1 MATRNPHPPKILIAS
16 DDEAW
21 LGSVSRA
28 FTAEGYIVRTA
39 RTGQSAFDLLQTER
53 FDIAVFSMDMP
64 KMGGL
69 EVLRR
74 VRESHFIAGL
84 PVVLTGPDD
93 GLHALRT
100 AWEAGADDYIRIPL
114 SIPMF
119 LLRTAMVLGR
129 AERMDPLTQATI
141 TGRFSARVCAEIFQL
156 FNRAKRTGLLRVVNG
171 PSVTSLWF
179 ENGEIVFAHD
189 DTDEGLQ
196 AVYNLVRTAD
206 ARFEF
211 LEGEKAPGRNVNR
224 PFMFLVLE
232 FARKLDT
239 YVASRRKTI
248 GDELERE
255 EKRLN
260 ALEEKGARKYLPD
273 LIENSRKVV
282 ESVRRRLAER
292 RVERAYES
300 VRKLHESIDW
310 MELELERLLK
320 GESDLKRATA
330 RLRRTAA
337 GRKEAAETASTAVA
351 APEAPSPAEEKA
363 EEEREEKAGGE
374 EEPREERPEPEPEAA
389 GKEPVPP
396 EEPAAAGEPE
406 AKEAAEAAL
415 QEETAGGEDETGEE
429 AAEGVKTAAEE
440 TEAAGEAEPAAVE
453 GESAA
458 SGEEEEGEEEKIDTR
473 EFLLAGLKREAN
485 GNGGE
490 AEAAEAE
497 GAVAAVMES
506 TLKLTGAA
514 EGEEEGKEEEPAQEE
529 EAEDEKAEVE
539 AAPRLIQRFPPDI
552 VEMMQAELARDEP
565 PLSSPRAFEELKANI
580 RRTLKPRTV
589 GMDDIVKV
597 LSEAFYSRA
606 NVLSVLVS
614 GRPEELAR
622 FFTRATERVLAPPD
636 EESAYL
642 VKVPGGLDHT
652 LYIVGM
658 RYDVMDSFE
667 AENILDRCMAAVLLG
682 SPDELSADLVVDAL
696 SLALVKYRRTRVFVT
711 GAEGTLPRKVGLALE
726 RYSLPPECRR
736 MDFDYGTESARE
748 LLSDVITALHEG

>member
-1 MATRNPHPPKILIAS
+1 MATRNPHPRKILIAS

-39 RTGQSAFDLLQTER
+39 RTGQNAFDLLQTER
-53 FDIAVFSMDMP
+53 FDIAVFSVDMP

-74 VRESHFIAGL
+74 VRESPFIAGL
-84 PVVLTGPDD
+84 PVVLTGPDA
-93 GLHALRT
+93 GLQALRA

-114 SIPMF
+114 STPMF

-129 AERMDPLTQATI
+129 AERMDPLSQATI

-179 ENGEIVFAHD
+179 ENGEIVFARD

-248 GDELERE
+248 GDDLERE

-282 ESVRRRLAER
+282 ESVRRRLVDR

-320 GESDLKRATA
+320 GENDLRRATA

-337 GRKEAAETASTAVA
+337 GRKKAAEPISTAVA

-363 EEEREEKAGGE
+363 EKEEKKAAGERREQRE
-374 EEPREERPEPEPEAA
+374 EEPAPEPEAA
-389 GKEPVPP
+389 GEETSPP
-396 EEPAAAGEPE
+396 EETAAAGEPE
-406 AKEAAEAAL
+406 AKEAAEAAS
-415 QEETAGGEDETGEE
+415 QEEAPATESGA
-429 AAEGVKTAAEE
+429 AAETAEE
-440 TEAAGEAEPAAVE
+440 DKTVAGEPSGEAEPAVE

-458 SGEEEEGEEEKIDTR
+458 SAEEERKEEGEEEEKIDTR
-473 EFLLAGLKREAN
+473 EFLLAGLKREVN
-485 GNGGE
+485 GNGEE

-506 TLKLTGAA
+506 TLDLTGAA
-514 EGEEEGKEEEPAQEE
+514 EEEGKEEEETAQEE
-529 EAEDEKAEVE
+529 EAEGEKAEAETV
-539 AAPRLIQRFPPDI
+539 PRLIQRFPPDI

-565 PLSSPRAFEELKANI
+565 PLASPRAFAEFKANI

-589 GMDDIVKV
+589 GMDGIVKV

-652 LYIVGM
+652 LYIIGM

-696 SLALVKYRRTRVFVT
+696 SLTLVKYRRTRVFVT